1 MVNLELAAVRLF
13 LVLGSWFLVEACYAA
28 VSSLIAHR
36 SSATKWLSH
45 AKTPA
50 AGGGIVNSEF
60 GMVKSSRTQKNPAV
74 GHGRVFK
81 TISIFAFHSS
91 LFSAPAS
98 AQQHGAE
105 PEP

>member
-1 MVNLELAAVRLF
+1 MVNVELAAVRLF

-50 AGGGIVNSEF
+50 AWWRNSEFGIVNSEIQQ
-60 GMVKSSRTQKNPAV
+60 VIKNPAV
-74 GHGRVFK
+74 GHSRGFEVEVGRK
-81 TISIFAFHSS
+81 AASS
-91 LFSAPAS
+91 S
-98 AQQHGAE
+98 
-105 PEP
+105 

>member
-1 MVNLELAAVRLF
+1 MVKSELAAARLF

-45 AKTPA
+45 AKAPA

-60 GMVKSSRTQKNPAV
+60 GMVK
-74 GHGRVFK
+74 
-81 TISIFAFHSS
+81 
-91 LFSAPAS
+91 
-98 AQQHGAE
+98 
-105 PEP
+105 